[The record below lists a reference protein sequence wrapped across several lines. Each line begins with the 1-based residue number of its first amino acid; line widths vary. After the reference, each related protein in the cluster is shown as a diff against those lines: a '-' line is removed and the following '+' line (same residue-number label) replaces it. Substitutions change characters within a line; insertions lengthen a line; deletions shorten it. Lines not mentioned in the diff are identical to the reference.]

1 MNTLENPSVKHVAER
16 GPARSLLSKALL
28 TLLCATLAFP
38 AGATTPLA
46 DQPLFTTTGVPG
58 NVALALSVEYPTAIR
73 AAHTATTYA
82 PTNEYLGYFDPG
94 KCYSYNYGAAED
106 DRYFIP
112 RGRAPVNGAGVSTRI
127 CTSLWSGNF
136 LNWATMQT
144 IDPFRWALTGGYR
157 KHDTTTL
164 TVLERAWQSGQ
175 ADGLSPNK
183 TLGTNTLVTGA
194 TPFGF
199 NSLNIR
205 VANLGNKF
213 RFTRSGS
220 LTATTAVHYQDGLN
234 DGNTVYEAFVRVKVC
249 DPTSGTG
256 GVEANCRQYGNNW
269 KPEGLIQQYSN
280 RMRFSAFGYL
290 NESGNGRDGGVLR
303 ARQKFVGPTQPV
315 PGQPD
320 QANGLREWDPTTGV
334 FVVNPNPADATDTN
348 TIFGP
353 SVAVTNSGVMNYLNK
368 FGQITPGNYK
378 SNDPVGEL
386 YYAALRYFK
395 NLGNVPEW
403 SDMSSAN
410 AAGRTIRI
418 DGFPVITRW
427 DDPIQYSCQRN
438 FVLGIGDIYTHADK
452 NVPGNTIT
460 TNEPTLPALVAAD
473 DTANSVTWT
482 NRVGVLQGMGASLG
496 TQNPINASACCSNN
510 SARMAGLAY
519 QANTEDIRPDI
530 PNMPNSRGQSV
541 QTYWVDVLER
551 AFERNNQFYLAAKYG
566 GFAVPL
572 NYDVTNTV
580 ALDQA
585 LWATT
590 ADTVGTG
597 ATEQPRPDNYYTA
610 GRPDQ
615 MITGLTRAFASIAA
629 QLRAYTTS
637 FSVALPQVAETG
649 NASFSS
655 QYDSSNWT
663 GELTG
668 NELSFSAATGEPTA
682 TQRWLASD
690 RLATQLAGNGWDNN
704 RRVATWNSATNVGVP
719 FRYTNISAAQRTA
732 LDTSYRTGGDAADYL
747 NYLRGE
753 RTYETS
759 SATAANR
766 FYRTRARL
774 LGDIVGSKVQAVGPP
789 SLPLSNSANPGY
801 TTFKGTW
808 SARPTVAYVGAND
821 GMLHA
826 FNGSVATNDAA
837 GGTELFAYVPGAL
850 YQGPTAT
857 PNINGLAGL
866 GNPEFAH
873 HYYVNATPTVFDI
886 DLNRTEGAAP
896 NSAPN
901 WRSVLIGG
909 LGKGGKSYYAIDV
922 TDPATMTSEGVVA
935 NRVMWEFTDPD
946 LGFTYGEPAVVKTR
960 KYGWVVI
967 LASGYNNTD
976 GQGYFFIVNPRTGV
990 LLEKISTGFGTPT
1003 ASAGM
1008 AHVNTYV
1015 NDRSD
1020 ATADSAY
1027 AGDLY
1032 GNVWRWD
1039 LTATTGLYPA
1049 PVRIATLTD
1058 PINGNVQ
1065 PITSRPRIEIQ
1076 RSTSRRFVL
1085 FGTGRLLDVSD
1096 IASTQEQSFYAVADG
1111 LANRFDTTGPF
1122 PLTRTNLTPNADPLV
1137 GLINAPPTSR
1147 GWYIDLGRSPS
1158 PANIGWRVISEPDIF
1173 SGFVAYASILPN
1185 GDACNPSGMSRVYAL
1200 NYGTGVSVLRNDAGT
1215 AIVYAEMSGIVTDLK
1230 FKSVEGTP
1238 RLIAGTDTG
1247 GLSSL
1252 PGAFTDTTSLRRLN
1266 WRELKTVD

>member
-1 MNTLENPSVKHVAER
+1 MNTLAKPSVKHVR
-16 GPARSLLSKALL
+16 KHGQSHGPVSKVLLAF
-28 TLLCATLAFP
+28 LCAALAFT
-38 AGATTPLA
+38 AGAATPLA

-73 AAHTATTYA
+73 AAHTAAYA
-82 PTNEYLGYFDPG
+82 SATEYLGYFDPG
-94 KCYSYNYGAAED
+94 KCYTYQYGVAED
-106 DRYFIP
+106 DRYFTP
-112 RGRAPVNGAGVSTRI
+112 AGAASSRTCVGK
-127 CTSLWSGNF
+127 WSGNF

-164 TVLERAWQSGQ
+164 TVLERAWQSSQ

-183 TLGTNTLVTGA
+183 ALGTSGLVAGA
-194 TPFGF
+194 TPLGFG
-199 NSLNIR
+199 NLNIR
-205 VANLGNKF
+205 VASLGNKF
-213 RFTRSGS
+213 RFTRSGD
-220 LTATTAVHYQDGLN
+220 LNATTAVHYQNGLN
-234 DGNTVYEAFVRVKVC
+234 DVNAVYEAFVRVKVC
-249 DPTSGTG
+249 DATAGSG

-290 NESGNGRDGGVLR
+290 NESGNGRDGGVMR

-315 PGQPD
+315 PGQAD
-320 QANGLREWDPTTGV
+320 QTNALREWDPTTGV
-334 FVVNPNPADATDTN
+334 FLVNPNPADATDTN
-348 TIFGP
+348 TLFGP
-353 SVAVTNSGVMNYLNK
+353 SVPVTNSGVMNYLNK

-386 YYAALRYFK
+386 YYATLRYFK

-403 SDMSSAN
+403 SDMSSVN
-410 AAGRTIRI
+410 AAGKTTRI

-460 TNEPTLPALVAAD
+460 TNEPPLPAAVAAD
-473 DTANSVTWT
+473 TTANAVTWT
-482 NRVGVLQGMGASLG
+482 NRVGVLQGMGNSLG

-530 PNMPNSRGQSV
+530 PNMPGTRGQSV
-541 QTYWVDVLER
+541 QTYWVDVLEK

-572 NYDVTNTV
+572 DYNVTNTV
-580 ALDQA
+580 ALDQS

-597 ATEQPRPDNYYTA
+597 TTLQPRPDNYFTA

-615 MITGLTRAFASIAA
+615 MVSGLTRAFASIAA

-637 FSVALPQVAETG
+637 FSLALPQVDTTG

-655 QYDSSNWT
+655 QYDSNNWT

-668 NELSFSAATGEPTA
+668 NELAFSATTGEPTA
-682 TQRWLASD
+682 VQRWLASD
-690 RLATQLAGNGWDNN
+690 RLATQFAGNGWNVN

-719 FRYTNISAAQRTA
+719 FRYTDISPAQRTA
-732 LDTSYRTGGDAADYL
+732 LDTSYRTSADASDYL

-753 RTYETS
+753 RTYEVS
-759 SATAANR
+759 STVVANR
-766 FYRTRARL
+766 FYRARSRL
-774 LGDIVGSKVQAVGPP
+774 LGDIVGSKVRAVGPP

-801 TTFKGTW
+801 TLFKGAW
-808 SARPTVAYVGAND
+808 SSRPTVVYVGAND

-826 FNGSVATNDAA
+826 FNGSVAANDLQ

-850 YQGPTAT
+850 YQGPSST

-866 GNPEFAH
+866 GSPDFSH
-873 HYYVNATPTVFDI
+873 HYYVNASPTVYDI
-886 DLNRTEGAAP
+886 DLNRTEGVAA
-896 NSAPN
+896 NSVPN
-901 WRSVLIGG
+901 WRSILIGG

-922 TDPATMTSEGVVA
+922 TDPASMTSEGAVA
-935 NRVMWEFTDPD
+935 GKIMWEFADPD
-946 LGFTYGEPAVVKTR
+946 LGFTYGEPSVVKTR

-976 GQGYFFIVNPRTGV
+976 GRGYFFIVNPRTGV
-990 LLEKISTGFGTPT
+990 LLEKISTGEGTVA
-1003 ASAGM
+1003 ASAGL

-1027 AGDLY
+1027 AGDLL

-1039 LTATTGLYPA
+1039 LTATSGSYPA

-1058 PINGNVQ
+1058 PINGAVQ

-1076 RSTSRRFVL
+1076 RSTSKRFVL
-1085 FGTGRLLDVSD
+1085 FGTGKLLDVSD
-1096 IASTQEQSFYAVADG
+1096 IGDIQEQSFYAVGDG
-1111 LANRFDTTGPF
+1111 LANQFDTTGPF
-1122 PLTRTNLTPNADPLV
+1122 PLTRTNLTSNADPLV
-1137 GLINAPPTSR
+1137 GLVNAPPTSK
-1147 GWYIDLGRSPS
+1147 GWYINLGRSS
-1158 PANIGWRVISEPDIF
+1158 AGIGWRVISEADIL
-1173 SGFVAYASILPN
+1173 SGIVGFASILPN
-1185 GDACNPSGMSRVYAL
+1185 GDACNPAGISRPYAI
-1200 NYGTGVSVLRNDAGT
+1200 NYGTGVTALRNDAGA
-1215 AIVYAEMSGIVTDLK
+1215 AIVFAELPGIVTDLR
-1230 FKSVEGTP
+1230 FLSVSGTP
-1238 RLIAGTDTG
+1238 RLIVGTDSG
-1247 GLSSL
+1247 SLSSL
-1252 PGAFTDTTSLRRLN
+1252 PGNFTEPTSLRRLN
-1266 WRELKTVD
+1266 WRELKSVD

>member
-1 MNTLENPSVKHVAER
+1 MNTLSKPLVKHVQERDRAR
-16 GPARSLLSKALL
+16 GPQSKALL
-28 TLLCATLAFP
+28 TLLCAALASP

-58 NVALALSVEYPTAIR
+58 NVALALSVEYPTAVR
-73 AAHTATTYA
+73 AAHTDTYTSTT
-82 PTNEYLGYFDPG
+82 EFLGYFDPG
-94 KCYSYNYGAAED
+94 KCYTYQHGTAED

-112 RGRAPVNGAGVSTRI
+112 AGLASSRACVGM
-127 CTSLWSGNF
+127 WSGNF

-164 TVLERAWQSGQ
+164 TVLERAWRSGQ
-175 ADGLSPNK
+175 GGGLSPNK
-183 TLGTNTLVTGA
+183 SLDTNALVTGA

-199 NSLNIR
+199 GGLNIR

-213 RFTRSGS
+213 RFTRRGN
-220 LTATTAVHYQDGLN
+220 LDDTTAVHYQDGLN
-234 DGNTVYEAFVRVKVC
+234 DRDTVYEAFVRVKVC
-249 DPTSGTG
+249 DPSTAAG
-256 GVEANCRQYGNNW
+256 GVETNCRQYGNNW

-290 NESGNGRDGGVLR
+290 NENGNERDGGVLR

-320 QANGLREWDPTTGV
+320 EANGQREWNPATGV
-334 FVVNPNPADATDTN
+334 FVINPNPTDATDTN
-348 TIFGP
+348 TLFGP
-353 SVAVTNSGVMNYLNK
+353 SVSVANSGVMNYLNK
-368 FGQITPGNYK
+368 FGQITPGDYK
-378 SNDPVGEL
+378 SHDPVGEL

-403 SDMSSAN
+403 SDMSRAN
-410 AAGRTIRI
+410 PEGRSIRI

-438 FVLGIGDIYTHADK
+438 FVLGIGDIYTHGDK

-460 TNEPTLPALVAAD
+460 ANEPTLPALVAAD
-473 DTANSVTWT
+473 NTADSVSWT
-482 NRVGVLQGMGASLG
+482 NRVGVLQGMGTSLG
-496 TQNPINASACCSNN
+496 TQNPINSGCCSNN

-530 PNMPNSRGQSV
+530 PNPPNSRGQSV

-572 NYDVTNTV
+572 NYNVTNTV
-580 ALDQA
+580 ALDQP

-590 ADTVGTG
+590 ADVVGTG
-597 ATEQPRPDNYYTA
+597 GASGTEQPRPDNYFTA

-615 MITGLTRAFASIAA
+615 MVSGLTRAFASIAA

-637 FSVALPQVAETG
+637 FAVALPQVAEAG

-655 QYDSSNWT
+655 QYDSTNWT
-663 GELTG
+663 GEVTG
-668 NELSFSAATGEPTA
+668 NELSFSASTGEPTA
-682 TQRWLASD
+682 SQRWLASD
-690 RLATQLAGNGWDNN
+690 KLATQLSTTGWDTN
-704 RRVATWNSATNVGVP
+704 RRVVTWNPATNAGVP
-719 FRYTNISAAQRTA
+719 FRYTNISPAQRTA

-747 NYLRGE
+747 NYLRGD

-759 SATAANR
+759 SAIVANR
-766 FYRTRARL
+766 FYRARARL
-774 LGDIVGSKVQAVGPP
+774 LGDIVGSKVRAVGPP

-801 TTFKGTW
+801 AAFKTTW
-808 SARPTVAYVGAND
+808 ASRPTVAYVGAND

-826 FNGSVATNDAA
+826 FNGSVVANDSS
-837 GGTELFAYVPGAL
+837 GGLERFAYVPAAL
-850 YQGPTAT
+850 YQGPSGT

-866 GNPEFAH
+866 GSPEFSH
-873 HYYVNATPTVFDI
+873 HYYVNATPNVYDI
-886 DLNRTEGAAP
+886 DLNRTEGSTVNAL
-896 NSAPN
+896 PN
-901 WRSVLIGG
+901 WRSILIGG

-922 TDPATMTSEGVVA
+922 TDPASMTTEGVVA
-935 NRVMWEFTDPD
+935 GKVMWEFSDPD
-946 LGFTYGEPAVVKTR
+946 LGFTYGEPSVVKTR
-960 KYGWVVI
+960 KYGWVAI
-967 LASGYNNTD
+967 LASGYNNID
-976 GQGYFFIVNPRTGV
+976 GRGYFFIVNPRTGV
-990 LLEKISTGFGTPT
+990 LLEKISTGVGTAT
-1003 ASAGM
+1003 ASAGL

-1027 AGDLY
+1027 AGDLL

-1039 LTATTGLYPA
+1039 LTATSGLYPA

-1058 PINGNVQ
+1058 PNDGAVQ
-1065 PITSRPRIEIQ
+1065 PITSRPRIEVQ
-1076 RSTSRRFVL
+1076 RSTSKRFVL
-1085 FGTGRLLDVSD
+1085 FGTGRLLDASD
-1096 IASTQEQSFYAVADG
+1096 IGDRQEQSFYAIGDG

-1122 PLTRTNLTPNADPLV
+1122 PMTRTSLTLNADPLV
-1137 GLINAPPTSR
+1137 GLVNAPLTSK
-1147 GWYIDLGRSPS
+1147 GWYLNLGRSS
-1158 PANIGWRVISEPDIF
+1158 AGIGWRVISESDTL
-1173 SGFVAYASILPN
+1173 SGIAAFASILPN
-1185 GDACNPSGMSRVYAL
+1185 GDACNPAGTSRPHAI
-1200 NYGTGVSVLRNDAGT
+1200 NYGTGVTALRNDAGA
-1215 AIVYAEMSGIVTDLK
+1215 AIVFTELPGIVTDLR
-1230 FKSVEGTP
+1230 FLSVNGTP
-1238 RLIAGTDTG
+1238 RLIVGTDSG
-1247 GLSSL
+1247 NLSSL
-1252 PGAFTDTTSLRRLN
+1252 PGNFTGPTSLRRLN
-1266 WRELKTVD
+1266 WRELRTVD

>member
-1 MNTLENPSVKHVAER
+1 MNTLAKPPVKQVQER
-16 GPARSLLSKALL
+16 GRSCRPLSKALL

-38 AGATTPLA
+38 VGATTPLA

-58 NVALALSVEYPTAIR
+58 NVALALSVEYPTAVR
-73 AAHTATTYA
+73 AAHTDTYTRAT
-82 PTNEYLGYFDPG
+82 EFLGYFDPG
-94 KCYSYNYGAAED
+94 KCYTYQYGAAED

-112 RGRAPVNGAGVSTRI
+112 AGLASSRACVGM
-127 CTSLWSGNF
+127 WSGNF

-164 TVLERAWQSGQ
+164 TVLERAWRSGQ
-175 ADGLSPNK
+175 GAGLSPNK
-183 TLGTNTLVTGA
+183 SLNTNALVTGA

-199 NSLNIR
+199 DSLNIR

-213 RFTRSGS
+213 RFTRSGD
-220 LTATTAVHYQDGLN
+220 LNATTAVHYQNGLN
-234 DGNTVYEAFVRVKVC
+234 DNNTVYEAFVRVKVC
-249 DPTSGTG
+249 DPTAGTG
-256 GVEANCRQYGNNW
+256 GVETNCRRYGNNW

-290 NESGNGRDGGVLR
+290 NERDGNTRDGGVLR

-320 QANGLREWDPTTGV
+320 EANGQREWNPTTGV

-348 TIFGP
+348 TLFGP
-353 SVAVTNSGVMNYLNK
+353 SVSVTNSGVMNYLNK
-368 FGQITPGNYK
+368 FGQITPGDYK
-378 SNDPVGEL
+378 SNDPVSEL
-386 YYAALRYFK
+386 YYAALRYFR
-395 NLGNVPEW
+395 NMGNVPAW
-403 SDMSSAN
+403 SDMTSAN
-410 AAGRTIRI
+410 PEGRTIRI

-438 FVLGIGDIYTHADK
+438 FVLGIGDIYTHADR
-452 NVPGNTIT
+452 NVPGNTIADWSNAT
-460 TNEPTLPALVAAD
+460 MPAFSDTWDAQDATNKI
-473 DTANSVTWT
+473 
-482 NRVGVLQGMGASLG
+482 GVLQNFQATTPLG
-496 TQNPINASACCSNN
+496 TYSSGRGNGYLI
-510 SARMAGLAY
+510 AGLAY
-519 QANTEDIRPDI
+519 LANTQDIRPDI

-572 NYDVTNTV
+572 NYDFENTT
-580 ALDQA
+580 ALDQT

-590 ADTVGTG
+590 ADVVGTG
-597 ATEQPRPDNYYTA
+597 GATGTEQPRPDNYFTA

-615 MITGLTRAFASIAA
+615 MVSGLTRAFASIAA

-637 FSVALPQVAETG
+637 FAVALPQVAETG

-655 QYDSSNWT
+655 QYDSTNWT

-668 NELSFSAATGEPTA
+668 NELSFNTSTGEPTA

-690 RLATQLAGNGWDNN
+690 KLATQFAGTGWDTN
-704 RRVATWNSATNVGVP
+704 RRVATWNTATNAGVP
-719 FRYTNISAAQRTA
+719 FRYTNISPAQRTA
-732 LDTSYRTGGDAADYL
+732 LDTSYRTGGDATDYL
-747 NYLRGE
+747 NYLRGD

-759 SATAANR
+759 SAVVANR
-766 FYRTRARL
+766 FYRARARL
-774 LGDIVGSKVQAVGPP
+774 LGDIVGSKVRAVGPP

-801 TTFKGTW
+801 AAFKTTW
-808 SARPTVAYVGAND
+808 ASRPTVVYVGAND

-826 FNGSVATNDAA
+826 FNGSVAANDTS
-837 GGTELFAYVPGAL
+837 GGLERFAYVPSAL
-850 YQGPTAT
+850 YQGPSGT

-866 GNPEFAH
+866 GSPEFSH
-873 HYYVNATPTVFDI
+873 HYYVNASPTVYDI
-886 DLNRTEGAAP
+886 DLNRTEG
-896 NSAPN
+896 SAVNALPD
-901 WRSVLIGG
+901 WRSILIGG

-922 TDPATMTSEGVVA
+922 TDPASMTTEGAVA
-935 NRVMWEFTDPD
+935 GKVMWEFTDPD
-946 LGFTYGEPAVVKTR
+946 LGFTYGEPSVIKTR
-960 KYGWVVI
+960 KYGWVAI

-976 GQGYFFIVNPRTGV
+976 GRGYFFIVNPRTGV
-990 LLEKISTGFGTPT
+990 LLEKISTGVGTAT
-1003 ASAGM
+1003 ASAGL

-1020 ATADSAY
+1020 GTADSAY
-1027 AGDLY
+1027 AGDLL

-1039 LTATTGLYPA
+1039 LTATSGLYPA

-1058 PINGNVQ
+1058 PNDGAVQ

-1076 RSTSRRFVL
+1076 RSTSKRFVL

-1096 IASTQEQSFYAVADG
+1096 IGDRQEQSFYAVGDG

-1122 PLTRTNLTPNADPLV
+1122 PMTRTSLTPNADPLV
-1137 GLINAPPTSR
+1137 GLVNAPPTSK
-1147 GWYIDLGRSPS
+1147 GWYINLGRSS
-1158 PANIGWRVISEPDIF
+1158 AGIGWRVISEADIF
-1173 SGFVAYASILPN
+1173 SGLVAFASILPN
-1185 GDACNPSGMSRVYAL
+1185 GDACNPAGISRVYAI
-1200 NYGTGVSVLRNDAGT
+1200 NYGTGVTALRNDAGN
-1215 AIVYAEMSGIVTDLK
+1215 AIVFAPLSGVVTDLR
-1230 FKSVEGTP
+1230 FLSVRGTP
-1238 RLIAGTDTG
+1238 RLIAGTDSG

-1252 PGAFTDTTSLRRLN
+1252 PGNFTETTSLRRLN

>member
-1 MNTLENPSVKHVAER
+1 MNTQATPPVKRLQEHE
-16 GPARSLLSKALL
+16 GLGSKPLGKALV
-28 TLLCATLAFP
+28 TLLCITLAFP

-46 DQPLFTTTGVPG
+46 DQPLFSTTGVPG

-82 PTNEYLGYFDPG
+82 PATEYLGYFDPN
-94 KCYSYNYGAAED
+94 KCYTYNNGATDD
-106 DRYFIP
+106 DRYFVP
-112 RGRAPVNGAGVSTRI
+112 AAAAAAGRT
-127 CTSLWSGNF
+127 CTSQWSGNF

-183 TLGTNTLVTGA
+183 TLGTSALVSGA

-199 NSLNIR
+199 SSLNIR

-220 LTATTAVHYQDGLN
+220 LTVTTAVPYVNGLN
-234 DGNTVYEAFVRVKVC
+234 DGNTTYEAFVRVKVC
-249 DPTSGTG
+249 DPTASTG
-256 GVEANCRQYGNNW
+256 GVETNCRQYGNNW

-315 PGQPD
+315 PGQLD
-320 QANGLREWDPTTGV
+320 QANGLREWDPATGV
-334 FVVNPNPADATDTN
+334 FVVNPNPTDATDTN
-348 TIFGP
+348 TLFGP
-353 SVAVTNSGVMNYLNK
+353 SVPVANSGVMNYLNK

-403 SDMSSAN
+403 SDMTSAN
-410 AAGRTIRI
+410 AAGRTIRL
-418 DGFPVITRW
+418 DGFPVITNW
-427 DDPIQYSCQRN
+427 GDPIQYSCQRN

-460 TNEPTLPALVAAD
+460 ANEPTLPSAVASDNTAD
-473 DTANSVTWT
+473 SVTWT

-519 QANTEDIRPDI
+519 QANTQDIRPDL
-530 PNMPNSRGQSV
+530 PNQPDTIGQTV

-566 GFAVPL
+566 GFAVPA
-572 NYDVTNTV
+572 NYNSVSNTTP
-580 ALDQA
+580 LDQA

-590 ADTVGTG
+590 TDIVGSGT
-597 ATEQPRPDNYYTA
+597 TEQPRPDNYFTA

-615 MITGLTRAFASIAA
+615 MVSGLTRAFASIAA

-637 FSVALPQVAETG
+637 FAVPLPQVAQTG

-668 NELSFSAATGEPTA
+668 SELVFNATTGEPTA

-690 RLATQLAGNGWDNN
+690 KLATQLANTGWNTN
-704 RRVATWNSATNVGVP
+704 RRVATWNSTTNAGVA
-719 FRYTNISAAQRTA
+719 FRYNSISAAQQTA
-732 LDTSYRTGGDAADYL
+732 LDTAYRTGADGGDYL

-753 RTYETS
+753 RTYETTS
-759 SATAANR
+759 TVVANR
-766 FYRTRARL
+766 FYRARSRL
-774 LGDIVGSKVQAVGPP
+774 LGDIVGSKARPVGPP

-801 TTFKGTW
+801 AAFKTTYAT
-808 SARPTVAYVGAND
+808 RPTVVYVGAND

-837 GGTELFAYVPGAL
+837 AGLEMFAYVPSAL
-850 YQGPTAT
+850 YQGPSAT
-857 PNINGLAGL
+857 PNVNGLAAL
-866 GNPEFAH
+866 GSPSFSH
-873 HYYVNATPTVFDI
+873 HYYVNATPTVYDI
-886 DLNRTEGAAP
+886 DFNRTPGVAVTTPPAP
-896 NSAPN
+896 PD
-901 WRSVLIGG
+901 WRSILIGG

-922 TDPATMTSEGVVA
+922 TDPATMTTEAAVA
-935 NRVMWEFTDPD
+935 GRVMWEFTDPD

-967 LASGYNNTD
+967 LVSGYNNAD
-976 GQGYFFIVNPRTGV
+976 GQGYFFIVNPRTGA
-990 LLEKISTGFGTPT
+990 LLEKISTGFGSTT
-1003 ASAGM
+1003 ASAGL

-1020 ATADSAY
+1020 ATADTAY

-1039 LTATTGLYPA
+1039 LTGTSGLYPA
-1049 PVRIATLTD
+1049 PTRIATLTD
-1058 PINGNVQ
+1058 PIDGNVQ
-1065 PITSRPRIEIQ
+1065 PVTSRPRIEIQ
-1076 RSTSRRFVL
+1076 RSTSKRFVL
-1085 FGTGRLLDVSD
+1085 FGTGRLLETSD
-1096 IASTQEQSFYAVADG
+1096 LGDTQEQSFYAVADG
-1111 LANRFDTTGPF
+1111 LANRFDITGPF
-1122 PLTRTNLTPNADPLV
+1122 PIARANMTENADPLV
-1137 GLINAPPTSR
+1137 GLTNAPATSR
-1147 GWYIDLGRSPS
+1147 GWYINLGRS
-1158 PANIGWRVISEPDIF
+1158 ATNIGWRVISEPTIF
-1173 SGFVAYASILPN
+1173 SGIVAYASILPN
-1185 GDACNPSGMSRVYAL
+1185 GDACNPAGISRVYAT
-1200 NYGTGVSVLRNDAGT
+1200 NYGTGMTALRNETGGS
-1215 AIVYAEMSGIVTDLK
+1215 IVYASLQGVVTDLK
-1230 FKSVEGTP
+1230 FLSVGGTP

-1247 GLSSL
+1247 SLSSL
-1252 PGAFTDTTSLRRLN
+1252 PGNFTEPTTLRRLN
-1266 WRELKTVD
+1266 WRELRTVD

>member
-1 MNTLENPSVKHVAER
+1 MNTLAKPSVKHVRKHGQSR
-16 GPARSLLSKALL
+16 GPLSKVLL
-28 TLLCATLAFP
+28 TFLCAALAFP
-38 AGATTPLA
+38 AGAATPLA

-73 AAHTATTYA
+73 AAHTATAYTSA
-82 PTNEYLGYFDPG
+82 TEYLGYFDPG
-94 KCYSYNYGAAED
+94 KCYTYQFGAADD

-112 RGRAPVNGAGVSTRI
+112 AGAASSRTCVGK
-127 CTSLWSGNF
+127 WSGNF

-183 TLGTNTLVTGA
+183 ALGTNALVAGA
-194 TPFGF
+194 TPLGFG
-199 NSLNIR
+199 NLNIR
-205 VANLGNKF
+205 VASLGNKF
-213 RFTRSGS
+213 RFTRSGD
-220 LTATTAVHYQDGLN
+220 LNATTAIHYQNGLN
-234 DGNTVYEAFVRVKVC
+234 DVNAVYEAFVRVKVC
-249 DPTSGTG
+249 DATAGSG
-256 GVEANCRQYGNNW
+256 GVEANCHQYGNNW

-315 PGQPD
+315 PGQAD
-320 QANGLREWDPTTGV
+320 QTNTLREWDPTTGV
-334 FVVNPNPADATDTN
+334 FLVNPNPADATDTN
-348 TIFGP
+348 TLFGP
-353 SVAVTNSGVMNYLNK
+353 SVPVTNSGVMNYLNK

-386 YYAALRYFK
+386 YYATLRYFK

-403 SDMSSAN
+403 SDMSGVN
-410 AAGRTIRI
+410 AAGKTTRL

-460 TNEPTLPALVAAD
+460 TNEPPLPPAVAAD
-473 DTANSVTWT
+473 TTANAVTWT
-482 NRVGVLQGMGASLG
+482 NRVGVLQGMGNSLG

-519 QANTEDIRPDI
+519 QANTEDIRPDL
-530 PNMPNSRGQSV
+530 PNMPGSRGQSV
-541 QTYWVDVLER
+541 QTYWVDVLEK

-572 NYDVTNTV
+572 DYNVTNTV
-580 ALDQA
+580 ALDQS

-590 ADTVGTG
+590 ADTVGVTGTG
-597 ATEQPRPDNYYTA
+597 AANTLQPRPDNYFTA

-615 MITGLTRAFASIAA
+615 MVSGLTRAFASIAA
-629 QLRAYTTS
+629 RLRAYTTS
-637 FSVALPQVAETG
+637 FSLALPQVDTTG

-655 QYDSSNWT
+655 QYDSNNWT

-668 NELSFSAATGEPTA
+668 NELAFSATTGEPTA
-682 TQRWLASD
+682 VQRWLASD
-690 RLATQLAGNGWDNN
+690 RLATQLAGNGWNIN

-719 FRYTNISAAQRTA
+719 FRYTDISPAQRTA
-732 LDTSYRTGGDAADYL
+732 LDTSYRTSADASDYL

-753 RTYETS
+753 RTYEVS
-759 SATAANR
+759 STVVANR
-766 FYRTRARL
+766 FYRARSGL
-774 LGDIVGSKVQAVGPP
+774 LGDIVGSKVRAVGPP

-801 TTFKGTW
+801 TLFKGAW
-808 SARPTVAYVGAND
+808 SSRPTVVYVGAND

-826 FNGSVATNDAA
+826 FNGSVAANDLQ

-850 YQGPTAT
+850 YQGPSNT

-866 GNPEFAH
+866 GSPDFSH
-873 HYYVNATPTVFDI
+873 HYYVNASPTVYDI
-886 DLNRTEGAAP
+886 DLNRTEGVAA
-896 NSAPN
+896 NSLPN
-901 WRSVLIGG
+901 WRSILIGG

-922 TDPATMTSEGVVA
+922 TDPASMTSEGAVA
-935 NRVMWEFTDPD
+935 GKVMWEFTDPD
-946 LGFTYGEPAVVKTR
+946 LGFTYGEPSVVKTR

-976 GQGYFFIVNPRTGV
+976 GRGYFFIVNPRTGI
-990 LLEKISTGFGTPT
+990 LLEKISTGEGTAT
-1003 ASAGM
+1003 ASAGL

-1027 AGDLY
+1027 AGDLL

-1039 LTATTGLYPA
+1039 LTGTSGLYPA
-1049 PVRIATLTD
+1049 PTRIATLTD
-1058 PINGNVQ
+1058 PINGAVQ

-1076 RSTSRRFVL
+1076 RSTSKRFVL
-1085 FGTGRLLDVSD
+1085 FGTGKLLDVSD
-1096 IASTQEQSFYAVADG
+1096 IGDPQEQSFYAVGDG

-1122 PLTRTNLTPNADPLV
+1122 PLTRTNLTSNADPLV
-1137 GLINAPPTSR
+1137 GLVNAPPTSK
-1147 GWYIDLGRSPS
+1147 GWYINLGRSS
-1158 PANIGWRVISEPDIF
+1158 SGIGWRVISEADIL
-1173 SGFVAYASILPN
+1173 SGIVGFASILPN
-1185 GDACNPSGMSRVYAL
+1185 GDACNPAGISRPYAI
-1200 NYGTGVSVLRNDAGT
+1200 NYGTGVTALRNDAGA
-1215 AIVYAEMSGIVTDLK
+1215 AIVFAELPGIVTDLR
-1230 FKSVEGTP
+1230 FLSVNGTP
-1238 RLIAGTDTG
+1238 RLIVGTDSG
-1247 GLSSL
+1247 SLSSL
-1252 PGAFTDTTSLRRLN
+1252 PGNFTEPTSLRRLN
-1266 WRELKTVD
+1266 WRELKSVD